1 MKRRHRHQITSAFGM
16 TAALAQQTTRQQSAA
31 SVARRSRGRHTPRAE
46 NGGQEACG
54 FHRSSRSSGMFNGST
69 RDLSFPSD
77 AWLHPHA
84 AAAAALEARNLATL
98 ATVARYNRYCGRG
111 LNGGELAQVKP
122 PHPRRPARQPLGSH
136 PCRVRPLSP
145 LHRDSPVPSALP
157 ARSPSIPAL
166 CLSEPTNVLPPP
178 PAYRISSS
186 TAMLAIGSSAPL
198 LRVACHGVCVPVLS
212 SRISVPLRMS
222 RNLPPFR
229 HNDYYYPLLH
239 LYL

>member
-1 MKRRHRHQITSAFGM
+1 MSIKSYRISIRDGSRVA
-16 TAALAQQTTRQQSAA
+16 QQSAA
-31 SVARRSRGRHTPRAE
+31 SVVPAQQWQAHAKSGKRRAK
-46 NGGQEACG
+46 ACG
-54 FHRSSRSSGMFNGST
+54 FRRSSGMFNGST

-84 AAAAALEARNLATL
+84 AAAAALEAHNLATL

-111 LNGGELAQVKP
+111 LNGGELAQVKS

-136 PCRVRPLSP
+136 PCRVRPLDP

-166 CLSEPTNVLPPP
+166 CLSAPANVLPPP

-198 LRVACHGVCVPVLS
+198 PRAACHGVCVPVLS

-229 HNDYYYPLLH
+229 HDDYHYRLLH
-239 LYL
+239 SC